1 MKRSTLVIACLLSV
15 TSIAAVAED
24 GSDRA
29 RARWEAFQASHA
41 QAHVHTE
48 AAQKT
53 LTAQTKNN
61 GSSATGTTEQKQQPD
76 T

>member
-1 MKRSTLVIACLLSV
+1 MKLSTLVIAGLLSV
-15 TSIAAVAED
+15 ISVAVFAED

-29 RARWEAFQASHA
+29 RARWEAFQASQVEAHA
-41 QAHVHTE
+41 E

-61 GSSATGTTEQKQQPD
+61 GSSAADTIEQKQQPD
-76 T
+76 I

>member
-15 TSIAAVAED
+15 TSVAAFAED

-29 RARWEAFQASHA
+29 RARWEAFQASRAEAHA
-41 QAHVHTE
+41 E

-61 GSSATGTTEQKQQPD
+61 GASAADTAEQKQQPD

>member
-15 TSIAAVAED
+15 TSVAAFAED

-29 RARWEAFQASHA
+29 RARWEAFQASQVKAHA
-41 QAHVHTE
+41 E

-61 GSSATGTTEQKQQPD
+61 GSSAADTTKQKQQPD

>member
-15 TSIAAVAED
+15 TSIVAVAED

-41 QAHVHTE
+41 QAHAE

-61 GSSATGTTEQKQQPD
+61 GSSAADTTEQKQQPD

>member
-1 MKRSTLVIACLLSV
+1 MKLSTLVIAGLLSV
-15 TSIAAVAED
+15 ISIAAYAED

-29 RARWEAFQASHA
+29 RARWEAFQASHVEA
-41 QAHVHTE
+41 RAE

-61 GSSATGTTEQKQQPD
+61 GSSGADTTEQKQQPD
-76 T
+76 I

>member
-15 TSIAAVAED
+15 TSVAAFAED

-29 RARWEAFQASHA
+29 RARWEAFQASHV
-41 QAHVHTE
+41 QAHGE

-61 GSSATGTTEQKQQPD
+61 GSSAVGTTGQKQQPD